1 MCCGS
6 GGVGKTSTAA
16 AVALW
21 AAEHGRRTCVL
32 TIDPARRLAQALGLD
47 LLSNA
52 PTPVK
57 ARGLPARGPGSL
69 DAMMLDMR
77 RTFDEVIERYAR
89 DPEQAERILA
99 NRFYQRLSSTLAGT
113 QEYMAME
120 KLYELHESQ
129 RYDLLVVDT
138 PPTRSALDFLD
149 APDNLNEL
157 LDARAFR
164 LLIAPAQRIGRGYLR
179 GLNLATTAM
188 TKMVRRVTGSELL
201 AEVGE
206 FFAAFEGMYD
216 GFKERAGLVYDQL
229 KHPSTAFVVV
239 ATPDGA
245 ALREAGYFAGRLAA
259 DRMPLGALVVN
270 RIHRAGPVPEVPA
283 AARERLRADGADGR
297 LLADLLELHDGLETL
312 AATEQRRV
320 QELLATVP
328 NLGVVQVPLLSDD
341 IHDIPGLRRLG
352 EHLFRP

>member
-1 MCCGS
+1 
-6 GGVGKTSTAA
+6 
-16 AVALW
+16 
-21 AAEHGRRTCVL
+21 
-32 TIDPARRLAQALGLD
+32 
-47 LLSNA
+47 
-52 PTPVK
+52 
-57 ARGLPARGPGSL
+57 
-69 DAMMLDMR
+69 
-77 RTFDEVIERYAR
+77 
-89 DPEQAERILA
+89 
-99 NRFYQRLSSTLAGT
+99 
-113 QEYMAME
+113 MAME

-216 GFKERAGLVYDQL
+216 GFKARAGLVYDQL

-239 ATPDGA
+239 ATPEGA
-245 ALREAGYFAGRLAA
+245 ALREAAYFAGRLAA

-270 RIHRAGPVPEVPA
+270 RIHQARPVPEVPA
-283 AARERLRADGADGR
+283 AARRRLAADGADGR

-312 AATEQRRV
+312 AEAEQRRV
-320 QELLATVP
+320 RELLASVP
-328 NLGVVQVPLLSDD
+328 NLGVVQVPLLADD
-341 IHDIPGLRRLG
+341 VHDLAGLRRLG
-352 EHLFRP
+352 DYLFT